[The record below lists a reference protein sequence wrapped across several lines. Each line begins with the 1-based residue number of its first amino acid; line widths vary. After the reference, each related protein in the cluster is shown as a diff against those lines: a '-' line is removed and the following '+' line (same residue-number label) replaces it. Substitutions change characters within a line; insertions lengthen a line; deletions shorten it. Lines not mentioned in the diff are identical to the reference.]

1 MFGFF
6 YAQSEYSI
14 ANNTIH
20 LDSLIEK
27 AKEYGYSF

>member
-14 ANNTIH
+14 GNNTIH
-20 LDSLIEK
+20 LNSLVEK
-27 AKEYGYSF
+27 AKE